1 MKDQRS
7 FAAGIGFA
15 FVAAWIA
22 FGFGDAVLCL
32 VGAAVFWTIAGVLGG
47 SVDLGELQGRLTG
60 NREDDFS
67 SPPPA
72 NRAPFTKTSGRS
84 RVR

>member
-32 VGAAVFWTIAGVLGG
+32 VGAAVFWTVAGVLGG
-47 SVDLGELQGRLTG
+47 NVDLGELQGRLTG
-60 NREDDFS
+60 NREDDL

-72 NRAPFTKTSGRS
+72 SPRAPFPKPSRRS

>member
-22 FGFGDAVLCL
+22 FGFGDALLCL
-32 VGAAVFWTIAGVLGG
+32 LGAVVFWIVAGVLTG
-47 SVDLGELQGRLTG
+47 SVDLGELQGRLRRQG
-60 NREDDFS
+60 DEDVPVAPAPS
-67 SPPPA
+67 RGPSP
-72 NRAPFTKTSGRS
+72 RAGGQS

>member
-22 FGFGDAVLCL
+22 FGFGDALLCL
-32 VGAAVFWTIAGVLGG
+32 LGAAVFWTVAGVLAGN
-47 SVDLGELQGRLTG
+47 VDLGELQGRLTG
-60 NREDDFS
+60 RREEDLPAAPPRSQRPSPRS
-67 SPPPA
+67 S
-72 NRAPFTKTSGRS
+72 S
-84 RVR
+84 RPRVQ